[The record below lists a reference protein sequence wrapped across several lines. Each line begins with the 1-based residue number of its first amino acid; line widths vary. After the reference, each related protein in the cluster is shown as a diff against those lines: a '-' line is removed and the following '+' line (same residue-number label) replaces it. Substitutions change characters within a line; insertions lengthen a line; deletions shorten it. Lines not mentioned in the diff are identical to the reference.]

1 MATQG
6 LSTNDLPQPDV
17 TEFTTL
23 SGLLELAHDA
33 IIIRTIEGT
42 ILFWN
47 RGAER
52 LYGWSAEEA
61 TGRNI
66 QELLHADPMMPLDRV
81 HRDLISDGQWE
92 GLLTHVRKDGAR
104 VTVESRWALQRI
116 SGVAE
121 PVLEINRDI
130 TARLAAE
137 ENVRRSERKLR
148 FITDSAPILLAHCD
162 RDERFKFVNKSYA
175 ARFGAV
181 PAALVGRTIQDV
193 VGEAAYRTIQPYVRK
208 ALDGESVEV
217 ELEIH
222 YDKLGRHF
230 IHFGYEPELDDT
242 GTVVGFVAA
251 IQNVSDRRKVE
262 EELRER
268 DRRKDEFLAT
278 LAHELRNPLA
288 PMRYALE
295 LFRAGG
301 DPADL
306 MRAHGVLDR
315 QLRQLVKLI
324 DDLLDVSRIT
334 RGRLEINTDLIELRE
349 VIAAAVEATPF
360 ATEAA
365 RQTLTVSLPDEPVYL
380 RGDNM
385 RLAQVFL
392 NLLNNAAKYTPA
404 GGHVELSAAAADGD
418 VTITVSDSGVGI
430 PHAMLGRIFDMFVQ
444 VDSTREQVQGGLGIG
459 LTLVR
464 QLIELHGGTIEAHSE
479 GENRGSRFVVRLP
492 VAPAPETAAR
502 VSDAASVRGA
512 ARRILIADD
521 NADAAELLEMWL
533 KLGGHDVRSAQD
545 GEAALILA
553 ETMQPDV
560 LLLDIGMPKVNGYEV
575 ARRIREKPWGSRAML
590 IALTGWGQEEDLRRS
605 RDAGFDHH
613 LTKPV
618 DPSAIDALIART
630 C

>member
-1 MATQG
+1 MVPEGTTTNG
-6 LSTNDLPQPDV
+6 LSSPDV

-61 TGRNI
+61 TG
-66 QELLHADPMMPLDRV
+66 QSMQQLLLTDAASPLDDI
-81 HRDLISDGQWE
+81 HRNLIRDGQWE
-92 GLLTHVRKDGAR
+92 GLLTHVCKDGAR
-104 VTVESRWALQRI
+104 VTVESRWALQRTNAA
-116 SGVAE
+116 SE

-137 ENVRRSERKLR
+137 QSMRQSERKLR

-162 RDERFKFVNKSYA
+162 CTERFKFVNKSYA
-175 ARFGAV
+175 GRFGAV
-181 PAALVGRTIQDV
+181 PEQLVGRTIQEV
-193 VGEAAYRTIQPYVRK
+193 IGESAYRAIEASVKQ
-208 ALDGESVEV
+208 ALEGKSVDV
-217 ELEIH
+217 EMEID
-222 YDKLGRHF
+222 YEKLGRQF
-230 IHFGYEPELDDT
+230 MHFGYEPEIDET
-242 GTVVGFVAA
+242 GAVVGFVGA
-251 IQNVSDRRKVE
+251 IQNVSDRRQIE
-262 EELRER
+262 EQLRER

-288 PMRYALE
+288 PMRYALQLLKMGAQPE
-295 LFRAGG
+295 
-301 DPADL
+301 DL

-334 RGRLEINTDLIELRE
+334 RGRLEISTDVIELKD

-365 RQTLTVSLPDEPVYL
+365 RQTLTVSLPDDAVYI
-380 RGDNM
+380 RGDAL

-392 NLLNNAAKYTPA
+392 NLLHNAAKYTPA
-404 GGHVELSAAAADGD
+404 GGRVDLTATVADAE
-418 VTITVSDSGVGI
+418 VSITVSDNGVGI
-430 PHAMLGRIFDMFVQ
+430 PAPMLERVFDMFVQ
-444 VDSTREQVQGGLGIG
+444 IDSARDQVQGGLGIG

-464 QLIELHGGTIEAHSE
+464 QLVELHSGTIAAYSD
-479 GENRGSRFVVRLP
+479 GENRGSRFVVTLP
-492 VAPAPETAAR
+492 IANPEPSAAR
-502 VSDAASVRGA
+502 TDVAVTAST

-533 KLGGHDVRSAQD
+533 KMSGHEVRSVQD
-545 GEAALILA
+545 GEAALVLA
-553 ETMQPDV
+553 EAMQPEI
-560 LLLDIGMPKVNGYEV
+560 LLLDIGMPKLNGYDV
-575 ARRIREKPWGSRAML
+575 ARRIRQKPWGSRAVL
-590 IALTGWGQEEDLRRS
+590 IALTGWGQEEDLLRS
-605 RDAGFDHH
+605 REAGFDHH

-618 DPSAIDALIART
+618 EPSTIDALIASAG
-630 C
+630 

>member
-1 MATQG
+1 MAPEG
-6 LSTNDLPQPDV
+6 LSPNDLPQLDV

-33 IIIRTIEGT
+33 IVIRTIEGT
-42 ILFWN
+42 VLFWN

-61 TGRNI
+61 TGRNM
-66 QELLHADPMMPLDRV
+66 QELLHVDAGTPLERI

-92 GLLTHVRKDGAR
+92 GLLNQVCKDGTR

-116 SGVAE
+116 SGAST

-162 RDERFKFVNKSYA
+162 REERFKFVNKSYA
-175 ARFGAV
+175 ARFGTV
-181 PAALVGRTIQDV
+181 PGMLVGRTIQDV

-208 ALDGESVEV
+208 ALNGESVDV

-222 YDKLGRHF
+222 YEKLGRHF
-230 IHFGYEPELDDT
+230 IRFGYEPELDDA
-242 GTVVGFVAA
+242 GNVVGFVAA
-251 IQNVSDRRKVE
+251 IQNVSDRRKIE

-334 RGRLEINTDLIELRE
+334 RGRLEIDTDIIELRQ

-360 ATEAA
+360 ATDTA
-365 RQTLTVSLPDEPVYL
+365 RQTLTVSLPDDTVHL
-380 RGDNM
+380 RGDSM

-392 NLLNNAAKYTPA
+392 NLLNNAAKYTPP
-404 GGHVELSAAAADGD
+404 GGHVELSATAADGE

-430 PHAMLGRIFDMFVQ
+430 PSAMLGRIFDMFVQ

-464 QLIELHGGTIEAHSE
+464 QLIELHGGTIEAHSD
-479 GENRGSRFVVRLP
+479 GENRGSRFIVRLP
-492 VAPAPETAAR
+492 VAAAPETPTR
-502 VSDAASVRGA
+502 VGDAASARVTT
-512 ARRILIADD
+512 RRILIADD

-533 KLGGHDVRSAQD
+533 KMAGHEVRSAQD
-545 GEAALILA
+545 GEAALIVA

-560 LLLDIGMPKVNGYEV
+560 LLLDIGMPKVSGYEV

-605 RDAGFDHH
+605 REAGFDHH

-618 DPSAIDALIART
+618 DPSAIDALIAGAV
-630 C
+630 